1 MQLSIKNLS
10 IDTLI
15 YGFGNVFTR
24 FITFLLLPLY
34 TNILTPLEY
43 GIITLI
49 YVFIGFMNIIYHYGL
64 DSSFLKY
71 FAQEKNVNIQKSI
84 FSTAFFL
91 NFYSSI
97 FLSLLIFVFSA
108 ELSLFFFK
116 SIIYQQLFN
125 ISSFILFFDSLSH
138 IPFALLRIQ
147 KKPFIFILLK
157 LVNVCITLF
166 FNIYFLII
174 EKIGIEGIFFSVL
187 IASIISFLFVIISSF
202 NSFQIVLKINYI
214 KKFLKFGLPFLPA
227 GIASITMESIDRYI
241 LSMMTNNYI
250 VGIYTAGYK
259 LGIFM
264 LIFSTAFNYA
274 WQPFFLNSNKNKKT
288 KKLFSKIF
296 TFFISI
302 AIIIWLIISLFIEQI
317 ITIQIFEFSLLGKEY
332 IKSINIVPLILL
344 SYIFQGAYYNFLPG
358 IYFKEK
364 TKIIPPI
371 IIFSAIINIL
381 TNIIL
386 IPIYGIIGS
395 AIATLF
401 GHFTMAFLTYF
412 YSKKLFLVKYEWLK
426 IFIIFFIASLL
437 ITISQLIFIS
447 IFLKTLIC
455 ILFFIF
461 IFKSKMI
468 SFQ

>member
-24 FITFLLLPLY
+24 LITFLLLPLY
-34 TNILTPLEY
+34 TNILTPSEY
-43 GIITLI
+43 GIITII
-49 YVFIGFMNIIYHYGL
+49 YVFMGFMNIIYHYGL

-71 FAQEKNVNIQKSI
+71 YAKEKNIKNQKTI

-91 NFYSSI
+91 NLFSSI
-97 FLSLLIFVFSA
+97 ILSLLIFLFSKQ
-108 ELSLFFFK
+108 LSFFFFK
-116 SIIYQQLFN
+116 DQTYQELFN
-125 ISSFILFFDSLSH
+125 ITSSILFLDSLSH

-147 KKPFIFILLK
+147 KKPFIFISLK
-157 LVNVCITLF
+157 LISVCITLF

-174 EKIGIEGIFFSVL
+174 EKIGIEGVFYSVL
-187 IASIISFLFVIISSF
+187 IASITSFFFIIIASF
-202 NSFQIVLKINYI
+202 KSFKIILKLDYI

-241 LSMMTNNYI
+241 LSIMTNNDI

-274 WQPFFLNSNKNKKT
+274 WQPFFLNSKENNET

-296 TFFISI
+296 TFYISI
-302 AIIIWLIISLFIEQI
+302 AIMIWLTISFFLKEV
-317 ITIQIFEFSLLGKEY
+317 ITIQIFEFSLLGKAYVE
-332 IKSINIVPLILL
+332 SIHFVTIILL

-358 IYFKEK
+358 IYYKEK
-364 TKIIPPI
+364 TKIIPSI
-371 IIFSAIINIL
+371 IIFSAIINIFS
-381 TNIIL
+381 NILL
-386 IPIYGIIGS
+386 IPVYGMIGS

-401 GHFTMAFLTYF
+401 GHLSMAVLTYF
-412 YSKKLFLVKYEWLK
+412 YSKKLFSIKYEWFK
-426 IFIIFFIASLL
+426 IFVIFFISSLL
-437 ITISQLIFIS
+437 IIFSQLFFMS
-447 IFLKTLIC
+447 LPVKTLIC
-455 ILFFIF
+455 IIFYLF

-468 SFQ
+468 SF